1 MEVVLCT
8 MEVFCIMYYGSSIS
22 SVVMGKNVVFG
33 LGNLNMRCLHY
44 YRKQEERYKRL
55 SKTGNIDHNAN
66 ILYKAQL

>member
-22 SVVMGKNVVFG
+22 SVVMGKNALFG

-44 YRKQEERYKRL
+44 KRKQEERYI
-55 SKTGNIDHNAN
+55 SKTANIDHNAN

>member
-8 MEVFCIMYYGSSIS
+8 VEVFCIMYYGSSIS
-22 SVVMGKNVVFG
+22 SVVMGKNAVFG
-33 LGNLNMRCLHY
+33 LNLNMRCLNY
-44 YRKQEERYKRL
+44 KRKQEERYKRL

>member
-8 MEVFCIMYYGSSIS
+8 MEVFCIMYYGSSIRS
-22 SVVMGKNVVFG
+22 SVVMGKNALFG
-33 LGNLNMRCLHY
+33 LNLNMRCLHY
-44 YRKQEERYKRL
+44 KRKQEERYKRL